1 MPSIFQ
7 IIFWTILAGLLT
19 VIQYYS
25 FGSFILSRL
34 LVVKPRLARFV
45 LSWILGI
52 TFTSLVIFLLG
63 FVLGQWAYF
72 AGLLF
77 FGVGV
82 IHLKK
87 TFSDLIDLTI
97 AAKKEWLFSFF
108 FIASALSLAA
118 TLIMTWVRFGDT
130 LYLQAGQLHDSVW
143 HLAVIQKALSTLP
156 PEHPASYLYS
166 IENYHYLYDIT
177 IAVLIKIFKLPLSVV
192 YFQVFPL
199 IITFLL
205 ACSSI
210 LLFPLKTKR
219 LAAYL
224 MVFFTFFGGS
234 FAYLIPYFIPG
245 NSWQESSFW
254 VSQTFAV
261 LVNPQLIFSFSI
273 VLALVWLV
281 RYKKELFPQ
290 TSFRHLLLLTILTA
304 SLAGFKS
311 YGWLICSLFIGID
324 LLFEFLFERKRLT
337 ALIRLS
343 VFSVLNLLLFYL
355 ILGFQT
361 SSFIYAP
368 LWYLSSMVEAPDRVN
383 NPVWKLLEL
392 HYIANHKLHRLI
404 ELKVKEFLIF
414 FSGNLGTR
422 VLFVFFPLFWL
433 SKSQRSWKNGL
444 FWLEICITFI
454 FAAGIP
460 LFVLQKNGPVWNSI
474 QFWYYALIFANLL
487 AAVFVERLVRL
498 IKYRFLQFLFICIIV
513 VATVPTFIRTMTLKY
528 TEYEKIPAAKMEFII
543 NNLERTDRI
552 LICPN
557 GSHIYGTS
565 LISALTGAHIYLA
578 NPVQI
583 ELMFGAQELPSEK
596 QLRSLFS
603 PERINSGELLAFL
616 KENKI
621 TKVVCAD
628 DGVNNHLSSLPLFMG
643 SRYNEVG
650 IYTYVQ

>member
-1 MPSIFQ
+1 MPSILQ
-7 IIFWTILAGLLT
+7 VILWTILAGLLA

-25 FGSFILSRL
+25 FGSFILSNL
-34 LVVKPRLARFV
+34 LAVKPRLARFV

-52 TFTSLVIFLLG
+52 TFTSLALFLLG
-63 FVLGQWAYF
+63 SVFGQWTYF
-72 AGLLF
+72 LGLLF
-77 FGVGV
+77 FVVGLLNIRKPV
-82 IHLKK
+82 L
-87 TFSDLIDLTI
+87 DLFELIA
-97 AAKKEWLFSFF
+97 AAKKEWLFSVFLVT
-108 FIASALSLAA
+108 SALSLAA
-118 TLIMTWVRFGDT
+118 TLIMTWIRNGDT

-143 HLAVIQKALSTLP
+143 HLAVIQKALDTLP

-210 LLFPLKTKR
+210 LLFPLKTNR
-219 LAAYL
+219 LAAYV
-224 MVFFTFFGGS
+224 MVFLTFFGGS

-273 VLALVWLV
+273 ALALVWLV
-281 RYKKELFPQ
+281 RYKNELFLK
-290 TSFRHLLLLTILTA
+290 TRFRHLLLLTVLTA

-311 YGWLICSLFIGID
+311 YGWLLCSLFIGID
-324 LLFEFLFERKRLT
+324 LFFELLIEKKRIA
-337 ALIRLS
+337 ALIRLL
-343 VFSVLNLLLFYL
+343 VFTTLNLLFFYL

-422 VLFVFFPLFWL
+422 VLFVFFPLLWL
-433 SKSQRSWKNGL
+433 SKSQRSWRNVL
-444 FWLEICITFI
+444 FWLEVCIAFV

-487 AAVFVERLVRL
+487 AAVFVEKLIKL
-498 IKYRFLQFLFICIIV
+498 IKYRFLQLLFICIIV
-513 VATVPTFIRTMTLKY
+513 VATLPTFVRTMTLKY
-528 TEYEKIPAAKMEFII
+528 TEYEKIPAAKIDFIV
-543 NNLERTDRI
+543 NKLERTDRI

-557 GSHIYGTS
+557 GSQIYGTS

-583 ELMFGAQELPSEK
+583 ELMFGEQELPSEK

-621 TKVVCAD
+621 SKVVCAD